1 MENTVTTR
9 KGEIIQNPPIINRL
23 LNHPLAAWLWLPIRV
38 WLGWQWLQAGLEKL
52 KNPAWVQTGTALK
65 GFWTKAVNIPA
76 TGTPPIHYAWYR
88 SFLQALLNANA
99 FTWFAK
105 LISVGEFM
113 IGIALIL
120 GFFTGLTAFMGGF
133 LNWNYMMAGS
143 ASVNPMFFALS
154 VFLLIAWKV
163 SGYIGLDY
171 FLVPWVG
178 NLWANQKDKPK
189 KASE

>member
-1 MENTVTTR
+1 MESSVTTR
-9 KGEIIQNPPIINRL
+9 KGEIIQNPPIINTL

-52 KNPAWVQTGTALK
+52 KNPAWIQTGTALK

-76 TGTPPIHYAWYR
+76 TGNPPIHYAWYR
-88 SFLQALLNANA
+88 SLLQALLNANA
-99 FTWFAK
+99 FTWFGK
-105 LISVGEFM
+105 LISVSEFTL
-113 IGIALIL
+113 GIALIL
-120 GFFTGLTAFMGGF
+120 GFFTGLSALMGGF

-143 ASVNPMFFALS
+143 VSVNPVFFALE

-163 SGYIGLDY
+163 SGYIGLDH

-178 NLWANQKDKPK
+178 NLWAKRKENPK
-189 KASE
+189 VTS